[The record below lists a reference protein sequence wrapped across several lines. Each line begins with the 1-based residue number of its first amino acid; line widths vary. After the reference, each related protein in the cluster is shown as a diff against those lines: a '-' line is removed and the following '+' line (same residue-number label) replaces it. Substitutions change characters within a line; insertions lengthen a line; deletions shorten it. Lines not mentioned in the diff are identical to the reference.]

1 MGGAHYEAALAD
13 PVAVRRVASVC
24 WVLAFFAPAAVRVPA
39 FLLILVFQ
47 DDVHLAR
54 RNLLHPMAVKSSND
68 KSLPLDII
76 LIT

>member
-24 WVLAFFAPAAVRVPA
+24 CVLAFFAPAAVRVPA
-39 FLLILVFQ
+39 FLTFLLILVFQ

-54 RNLLHPMAVKSSND
+54 RNLLHPMAVK
-68 KSLPLDII
+68 
-76 LIT
+76 